1 VSGFN
6 LAWSFGVTIEW
17 PKVLWH
23 FSVLVNPWTVYCR
36 CLLLSGYALN
46 FWTDPP
52 ILVQNAPW
60 FVGAMVSH
68 KSISHSVSLITKNP
82 SWTLWLLLANIP
94 YSEPLLLALHFFT
107 MSLD

>member
-46 FWTDPP
+46 FWTGPP
-52 ILVQNAPW
+52 FLVQNAPW
-60 FVGAMVSH
+60 FVGAMLSH
-68 KSISHSVSLITKNP
+68 KSICHSVSVIT
-82 SWTLWLLLANIP
+82 
-94 YSEPLLLALHFFT
+94 
-107 MSLD
+107 